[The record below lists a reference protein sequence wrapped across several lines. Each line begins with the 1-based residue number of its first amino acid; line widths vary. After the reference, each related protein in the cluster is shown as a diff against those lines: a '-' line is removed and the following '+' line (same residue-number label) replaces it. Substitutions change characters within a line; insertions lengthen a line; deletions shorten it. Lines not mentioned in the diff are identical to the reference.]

1 MRGRAA
7 LAGYLTADVLAT
19 AGVRVSMIA
28 VPWFVLTTT
37 GSAALTGIVA
47 FASTV
52 PQVVAQ
58 ALSGPLID
66 RLGARRV
73 AIGAEALS
81 VPVLA
86 AVPLAHALDV
96 LSIPLLC
103 LLVAVA
109 GALNGPADGARGALV
124 PQLARHAGTSL
135 ERVAGLSG
143 TAERTASLAGAALGG
158 VAVTAVGAPSAL
170 LVTAAGW
177 GACAL
182 LTVLVTRGLVAPEAA
197 PRQGYLAELREGA
210 GFLRRDPVL
219 LGIAVMVAVT
229 NLLDQAFSTVLLPS
243 WVVASG
249 YGATVLGLL
258 GAAFSAAA
266 VLGSLTAAAYGDRL
280 PRFTVYVV
288 AFLIA
293 GGPRFVVLAL
303 DAPLAAVVATGAA
316 AGFAAGFIN
325 PLISALMFERTPEPM
340 VGRVGSML
348 TASAWSLMPFGGL
361 LAGGLVAGVGLA
373 PALVVCGAAYLVAT
387 MAPAAGPRFR
397 AMDRPLAQA
406 DAARADAV
414 TDVSAAP
421 RPAA

>member
-1 MRGRAA
+1 MSGRAA

-37 GSAALTGIVA
+37 GSAALTGVVA
-47 FASTV
+47 FAGTV
-52 PQVVAQ
+52 PQVLAQ
-58 ALSGPLID
+58 ALSGPLVD

-73 AIGAEALS
+73 AVGAEALS

-86 AVPLAHALDV
+86 AVPVAHALDV

-109 GALNGPADGARGALV
+109 GALNGPADGARGALT
-124 PQLARHAGTSL
+124 PQVARHAGTTL

-143 TAERTASLAGAALGG
+143 TAERTAGLVGAALGG
-158 VAVTAVGAPSAL
+158 VLVAAVGAPSAL
-170 LVTAAGW
+170 LVTAVGW
-177 GACAL
+177 GAAAL
-182 LTVLVTRGLVAPEAA
+182 LTVLATRRLVPPEPA
-197 PRQGYLAELREGA
+197 PRQGYLVELREGA

-219 LGIAVMVAVT
+219 LGIAAMVAVT
-229 NLLDQAFSTVLLPS
+229 NLLDQAYSAVLLPT
-243 WVVASG
+243 WVVTSG
-249 YGATVLGLL
+249 LGATVLGLL
-258 GAAFSAAA
+258 GASFSGSAIA
-266 VLGSLTAAAYGDRL
+266 GSLLAAAYGDRL

-288 AFLIA
+288 AFLLA
-293 GGPRFVVLAL
+293 GAPRFVVLAL
-303 DAPLAAVVATGAA
+303 DAPLAGVVATGVVG
-316 AGFAAGFIN
+316 GFAAGFIN
-325 PLISALMFERTPEPM
+325 PLVGALMFGRTPEPM

-373 PALVVCGAAYLVAT
+373 PALLVCGTAYLVAT

-397 AMDRPLAQA
+397 AMDRPPHPRGAVS
-406 DAARADAV
+406 DATAVPRRAA
-414 TDVSAAP
+414 
-421 RPAA
+421 